1 MTNKFNYMKCGGFD
15 YFENTKIL
23 NNKEIKF
30 HTLDISGWI
39 TSHKVF
45 PERFLRN
52 SDGIILMFSLYK
64 ERESF
69 LALYECYQLIENVIS
84 DDLSNFPILL
94 IGAKADEN
102 ERVTNSKEA

>member
-1 MTNKFNYMKCGGFD
+1 
-15 YFENTKIL
+15 
-23 NNKEIKF
+23 
-30 HTLDISGWI
+30 
-39 TSHKVF
+39 
-45 PERFLRN
+45 
-52 SDGIILMFSLYK
+52 MFSLYK

-69 LALYECYQLIENVIS
+69 LVLDECYQLIENVIS

>member
-39 TSHKVF
+39 TSHKG
-45 PERFLRN
+45 ERLVSLHGELR
-52 SDGIILMFSLYK
+52 
-64 ERESF
+64 
-69 LALYECYQLIENVIS
+69 QLQDRRRNR
-84 DDLSNFPILL
+84 
-94 IGAKADEN
+94 DEHGGW
-102 ERVTNSKEA
+102 A